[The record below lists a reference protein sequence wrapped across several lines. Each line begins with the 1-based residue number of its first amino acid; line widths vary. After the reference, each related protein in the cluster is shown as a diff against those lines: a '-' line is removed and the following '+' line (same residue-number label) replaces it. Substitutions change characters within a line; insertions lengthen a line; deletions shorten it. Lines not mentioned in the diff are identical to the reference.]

1 MPKVKANGVELY
13 YEERGPADAPVMLM
27 IMGLGTQMI
36 AWPEAM
42 LDGLAARGFR
52 VIAYDNRDIGL
63 SQHLH
68 GAAAPSPLLAMM
80 AARLRRPLRLA
91 YTLSNMAADA
101 IGLLDALEIEAAHL
115 VGVSMGGMIAQNAAA
130 LYPGRV
136 LSLISVMSSSGAA
149 GLPGPRADLARR
161 LMAKRPPNWSRDQA
175 VIAGEEMLRLISFE
189 DGARAPDAFRDM
201 AGRAYDRGTNPAGA
215 RRQLLAAI
223 SDTRRPE
230 RLARITAPTLVI
242 HGRADA
248 LVPLA
253 AGQDT
258 ARRIPG
264 ARLEVI
270 DAMAHDLP
278 PSQVERVVALIADHA
293 EARSVKEKQFA

>member
-1 MPKVKANGVELY
+1 MPRIKANGVELY
-13 YEERGPADAPVMLM
+13 YEERGPADAPAMLM

-36 AWPEAM
+36 AWPEAL

-68 GAAAPSPLLAMM
+68 GAPAPNPLLAMM

-91 YTLSNMAADA
+91 YTLSDMAADA
-101 IGLLDALEIEAAHL
+101 AGLLDALGIEAAHL

-130 LYPGRV
+130 GFPDRV
-136 LSLISVMSSSGAA
+136 LSLTSVMSSSGAN
-149 GLPGPRADLARR
+149 GLPGPRTDLARR
-161 LMAKRPPNWSRDQA
+161 LIAKRPPDWTRAQA
-175 VIAGEEMLRLISFE
+175 VTAGEEMLRLISFE
-189 DGARAPDAFRDM
+189 DGARGPDAFRDA
-201 AGRAYDRGTNPAGA
+201 AGAAYDRASNPMGA

-223 SDTRRPE
+223 SDTGRAE
-230 RLARITAPTLVI
+230 RLRTISTPTLVL

-253 AGQDT
+253 AGEDT

-270 DAMAHDLP
+270 DEMAHDLP
-278 PSQVERVVALIADHA
+278 PSQVGRVVSLIAEHA
-293 EARSVKEKQFA
+293 GAQAAREPEMV